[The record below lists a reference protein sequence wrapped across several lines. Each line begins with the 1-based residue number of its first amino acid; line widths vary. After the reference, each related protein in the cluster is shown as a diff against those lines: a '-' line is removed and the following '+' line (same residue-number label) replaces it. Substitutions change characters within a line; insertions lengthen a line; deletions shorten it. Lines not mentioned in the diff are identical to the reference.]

1 MLVVQRKK
9 SGLGYFL
16 CRSDAKMHNSDN
28 GSGRGG
34 GAKHEH
40 VALDIR
46 AMDSGEQFWHFLI
59 VTQSTAP
66 STSSRVK
73 VSWTKKKQVQDWFG
87 KGVDKITIST
97 AVPLDGTD
105 STSHIKDAFHMQ
117 DSLSRRQGWTMKT
130 NSDLLALFKQ
140 SEISAEEGRHG
151 IWMGVEGMKT
161 YR

>member
-28 GSGRGG
+28 GSGRG

-130 NSDLLALFKQ
+130 NSDLLALLKQ